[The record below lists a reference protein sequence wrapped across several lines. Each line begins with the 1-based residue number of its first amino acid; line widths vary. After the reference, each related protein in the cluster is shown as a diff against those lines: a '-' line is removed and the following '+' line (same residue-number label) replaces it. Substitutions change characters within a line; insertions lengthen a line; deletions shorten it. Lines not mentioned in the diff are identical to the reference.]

1 MITIEHLTGE
11 DIILIRASGTL
22 TTQDYESAVPELEH
36 ALGLAKHSLRIMVR
50 LEAFKGWEIGAL
62 WQELKFDFKHL
73 NDFGRITIVGEG
85 KLEEWATKLSAPFTK
100 SEMQFFS
107 SDREAEARKWLG
119 MKEGSQDG

>member
-36 ALGLAKHSLRIMVR
+36 ALGLAKHSLRILLR
-50 LEAFKGWEIGAL
+50 LEDFKGWEIGAL

-73 NDFGRITIVGEG
+73 NDFGRIAIVGEG
-85 KLEEWATKLSAPFTK
+85 NLEEWATKLSAPFTK

-107 SDREAEARKWLG
+107 DDREAEARKWLG
-119 MKEGSQDG
+119 LKEAPHDG

>member
-22 TTQDYESAVPELEH
+22 TKQDYESAVPELEH

-73 NDFGRITIVGEG
+73 NDFGRIAIVGEG

-119 MKEGSQDG
+119 RKEDSQDG